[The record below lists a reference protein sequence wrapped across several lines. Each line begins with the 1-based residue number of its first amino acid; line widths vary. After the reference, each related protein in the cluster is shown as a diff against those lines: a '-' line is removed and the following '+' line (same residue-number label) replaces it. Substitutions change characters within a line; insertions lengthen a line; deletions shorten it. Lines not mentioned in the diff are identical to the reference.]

1 MAGAAAAAVMSA
13 DISRRNPQDD
23 YELIQRI
30 GSGTYGDVYKV
41 TDYINTFPRRP
52 NYFSTKCVSCLG
64 LPLQSSNNYIYLQI
78 YCLERILCPQSFSQI
93 SQQILSSY
101 PSLRATSDIGYWKI
115 LGGKT
120 QIKLFTVVQPW
131 SQDVLLSG

>member
-41 TDYINTFPRRP
+41 TDCK
-52 NYFSTKCVSCLG
+52 NYFNCQLCLCLCVMS
-64 LPLQSSNNYIYLQI
+64 
-78 YCLERILCPQSFSQI
+78 
-93 SQQILSSY
+93 
-101 PSLRATSDIGYWKI
+101 
-115 LGGKT
+115 
-120 QIKLFTVVQPW
+120 
-131 SQDVLLSG
+131 